1 MLTRLCVDL
10 LGMPNS
16 EVLDR
21 KQRIYKK
28 HEPKQKEEQFAPMD
42 LTKMQFS
49 NSAAAEVE
57 AVPVEEVNGVAAFT
71 SPQSSI
77 SAVGMPIDS
86 ADSSCCGEEK
96 VDPSS
101 LEFDASEDLLM
112 TTTRGI
118 RTEGDPPE
126 LVQEVAQETCLIP
139 TLIPKS
145 DEQSQQFSMQR
156 QMQLEERIEE
166 LELKLSVLSRLLQQ
180 QPNEAHRYSSP
191 SKTLFSPITASFPRS
206 EKTPSPPLLDSLQIP
221 TTDERVLSQPLHRL
235 DHEGGS
241 LRKNRVAHEED
252 SRIAYRELTTFS
264 PHLESPALTFSK
276 MTPRR
281 EAHFIDT
288 DEKVECHSPVVYP
301 SSSTIPHLESP
312 AVIFSESKDEQH
324 RRLDFSLLSPE
335 PVPNSQMD
343 TSNGSQSST
352 ISPSE
357 KSHRRKNRNLSLLV
371 LFEGNQEEYDKE
383 CHSVAPELS
392 SMTPAERQWLRPQLQ
407 QYLQEQRD
415 NQRGQK
421 EEEQTDLSVINQ
433 VERETKMMSHLDL
446 TPPAA
451 NHRPT
456 VVRMDETI
464 DKSESDLL
472 SQQEERVSRNRSQSI
487 TDDVNLLRKKV
498 RTKWLE
504 YLNSVQ
510 ESAPDVDVQMEE
522 FIKVPAAVE
531 TIMSYGFFIC
541 VDSFLYMFTVLP
553 IRFIW
558 SCLLLVIKV
567 SVGRGIQASNPHF
580 QFHRRHL
587 YQLIQVFILF
597 VIYRYVLVPISIG
610 KLYHWIRGQ
619 SMIKLYVII
628 AMVEIFDRLFSSLG
642 QDCLDSM
649 YWNTVSRPRSR
660 RFVVSVVVVLLYAAF
675 HALILFVHVAT
686 LNVAM
691 NSADHALLTL
701 LISGNFAEIKSTVFK
716 KYNKAAL
723 FKITAQDVCERFKLG
738 LFLSLV
744 LLLNV
749 CQGMDQNQFLSYM
762 RICGLVW
769 CSEIIADWIK
779 HAFISKFNFLPARVY
794 PEYALLLAGDVT
806 GIGHEGMSLD
816 HSHAVVKRIGFAQ
829 IPLLCVMFRL
839 LKEAAKYAKSYRQTL
854 PNNPLY
860 VRVLLAPFAAS
871 SARRQV
877 IAYFCVWT
885 MLLISKLVLGRLLQ
899 TISLEKL
906 YAAPEYSQLTPLF
919 TKPAKKKTI

>member
-1 MLTRLCVDL
+1 
-10 LGMPNS
+10 MPNS
-16 EVLDR
+16 RLSRDTN
-21 KQRIYKK
+21 QRRVSNQHVQK
-28 HEPKQKEEQFAPMD
+28 HPEELFVKMD
-42 LTKMQFS
+42 VTKI
-49 NSAAAEVE
+49 NSPNHVAMEAE
-57 AVPVEEVNGVAAFT
+57 PVEDGAVDGVVALAS
-71 SPQSSI
+71 SPSSV

-86 ADSSCCGEEK
+86 ADSSCCGDEK

-101 LEFDASEDLLM
+101 LEFDASAELTRV
-112 TTTRGI
+112 TTTVAGN
-118 RTEGDPPE
+118 DPPK
-126 LVQEVAQETCLIP
+126 LVHEADETRVHHTSFINGEDQNHLFIV
-139 TLIPKS
+139 
-145 DEQSQQFSMQR
+145 QQQR

-180 QPNEAHRYSSP
+180 QPHESYRSTISS
-191 SKTLFSPITASFPRS
+191 KALLSPVTARSPRPD
-206 EKTPSPPLLDSLQIP
+206 KIPPPPLSESLQIP
-221 TTDERVLSQPLHRL
+221 ADFEEPGVSQTRRRP
-235 DHEGGS
+235 ENGGS
-241 LRKNRVAHEED
+241 LLRNRVSQEED
-252 SRIAYRELTTFS
+252 TRNAYCELTTFS

-276 MTPRR
+276 MTPRQHR
-281 EAHFIDT
+281 TNETLHIVDST
-288 DEKVECHSPVVYP
+288 DDEKVECHSPVLYP
-301 SSSTIPHLESP
+301 RSTIPHLESP
-312 AVIFSESKDEQH
+312 AEIFSESKDDKQ
-324 RRLDFSLLSPE
+324 RRLDFSHLTSSPDH
-335 PVPNSQMD
+335 VPNPQR
-343 TSNGSQSST
+343 NGVVET
-352 ISPSE
+352 ALNLE
-357 KSHRRKNRNLSLLV
+357 GKSHRPKNRNLSLLV

-407 QYLQEQRD
+407 QYLHQERE
-415 NQRGQK
+415 NKLRSN
-421 EEEQTDLSVINQ
+421 EESQSDLSVVNQ
-433 VERETKMMSHLDL
+433 VEQETKMMSRSDL
-446 TPPAA
+446 TPPAS
-451 NHRPT
+451 NRPT
-456 VVRMDETI
+456 VRIDDQMDE
-464 DKSESDLL
+464 SEHSSLHEDR
-472 SQQEERVSRNRSQSI
+472 SSRTRSQSI

-531 TIMSYGFFIC
+531 TIMSFGFFIC

-558 SCLLLVIKV
+558 SCLLLVIKIFL
-567 SVGRGIQASNPHF
+567 GRGIQAQNPHF

-660 RFVVSVVVVLLYAAF
+660 RFLVSVVVVLLYAAF

-749 CQGMDQNQFLSYM
+749 CQGMDQNQFLNYL

-779 HAFISKFNFLPARVY
+779 HSFISKFNFLPARVY

-839 LKEAAKYAKSYRQTL
+839 LKEAAKYAKNYRQTL

-871 SARRQV
+871 SARRQAL
-877 IAYFCVWT
+877 AYVCVWT
-885 MLLISKLVLGRLLQ
+885 LLLILKLVLGRLLQ

-906 YAAPEYSQLTPLF
+906 YAAPEYSQLTPLY
-919 TKPAKKKTI
+919 TIPAKKKTT